1 MVFITYLLLQ
11 RQAFLSEVLNGMQ
24 LNVAQEIAK
33 FLNILNSDAVT
44 ILQDDI
50 EEQEAALDQLD
61 EYCDDIDNAMG

>member
-1 MVFITYLLLQ
+1 MVLITYLLLQ